1 MPLTCPPRA
10 FACGAVS
17 GVSVSTNRFPCTEVR
32 VAVPAL
38 LGFVAELGLHC
49 LDRPAACDG
58 LAGHRMQLQLVVA
71 EHAEVALLLHELAG
85 MPCTVSYT
93 VTAERTALPYALALE
108 KP

>member
-1 MPLTCPPRA
+1 
-10 FACGAVS
+10 
-17 GVSVSTNRFPCTEVR
+17 
-32 VAVPAL
+32 
-38 LGFVAELGLHC
+38 
-49 LDRPAACDG
+49 
-58 LAGHRMQLQLVVA
+58 MQLQLVVA